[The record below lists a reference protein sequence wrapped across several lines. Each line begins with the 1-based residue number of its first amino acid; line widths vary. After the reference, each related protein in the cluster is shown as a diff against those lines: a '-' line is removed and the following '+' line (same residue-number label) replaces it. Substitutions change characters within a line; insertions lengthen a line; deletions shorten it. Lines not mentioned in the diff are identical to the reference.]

1 MAKRMQHCDWCG
13 EELGIYDAFGK
24 IESCGK
30 PECDREQRNAYRE
43 REAEVRERAER
54 DDYNY
59 YR

>member
-1 MAKRMQHCDWCG
+1 MAKRMQHCCWCG
-13 EELGIYDAFGK
+13 EDLGVYDAFGE

-30 PECDREQRNAYRE
+30 LECNREQRNAYHE

-54 DDYNY
+54 DDYNF